1 MRFVVGV
8 TGEIGAGKTAV
19 ARIMGRRGAKVVSL
33 DELGHRALS
42 EEGVKK
48 GLLREF
54 GRGIFRGNDVDRTEL
69 GKLAFADRRGRSA
82 LNAIVHPLMREW
94 AREEVEKAQGLV
106 ALEGALL
113 YEMGLD
119 ELCDVVVFVRAPEG
133 LRLERLGTRAGWD
146 GEELARRERTQM
158 PSEKKSARADR
169 RIANDGSEG
178 ELERKVNSTLED
190 LGWR

>member
-1 MRFVVGV
+1 MRLVVGV

-19 ARIMGRRGAKVVSL
+19 ARIMERQGARVVSL
-33 DELGHRALS
+33 DELGHRALR
-42 EEGVKK
+42 EERVKNS
-48 GLLREF
+48 LRREF
-54 GRGIFRGNDVDRTEL
+54 GRGIFRGNDVDRMEL
-69 GKLAFADRRGRSA
+69 GKLVFADRPKLDA

-94 AREEVEKAQGLV
+94 AREEVERAQGLV

-119 ELCDVVVFVRAPEG
+119 GLCDAVVFVRAAEQ
-133 LRLERLGTRAGWD
+133 LRLERLGTRAEWD

-169 RIANDGSEG
+169 RITNDGSKE
-178 ELERKVNSTLED
+178 ELENEVNSILED
-190 LGWR
+190 LGWP